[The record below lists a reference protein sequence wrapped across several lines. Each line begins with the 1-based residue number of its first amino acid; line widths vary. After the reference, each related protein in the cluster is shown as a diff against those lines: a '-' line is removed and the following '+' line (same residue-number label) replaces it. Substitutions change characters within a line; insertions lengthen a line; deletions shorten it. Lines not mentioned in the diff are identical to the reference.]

1 MIIEEK
7 EEMSSRGELPFSPA
21 RSQSL
26 VDGLAEDIRH
36 SHPPGVRLGYRVG
49 SGHGLAN
56 PQQARRDT

>member
-1 MIIEEK
+1 
-7 EEMSSRGELPFSPA
+7 MSSRGELPFSPA